1 MIEERK
7 WADIAHDIAMLTVP
21 AEGGTS
27 YTAQDIVRAHGI
39 TDVEFKSLLALEAF
53 QNLVKA
59 EVKCIKDMGPH
70 AGARIRAEAMAIKLQ
85 ETLFQR
91 ATCGDLD
98 DKLAVQ
104 LLGMLLKSA
113 GLEQPPEV
121 VKAQAQ
127 AAVVNNIAFNIPRL
141 PKNNKLSHLMKQPQT
156 NVIDIE
162 G

>member
-1 MIEERK
+1 MIEEHR
-7 WADIAHDIAMLTVP
+7 WPDIAHDIAMLTLP
-21 AEGGTS
+21 ADGGTS
-27 YTAQDIVRAHGI
+27 FTAKDIVKAHGL
-39 TDVEFKSLLALEAF
+39 TETEFTALLRLESF
-53 QNLVKA
+53 QSLVKS
-59 EVKCIKDMGPH
+59 EVKRIKDMGPH

-85 ETLFQR
+85 EELFQR
-91 ATCGDLD
+91 ATNGELD

-121 VKAQAQ
+121 AKAQAQ

-141 PKNNKLSHLMKQPQT
+141 PKNNKLSHLMSQPQT